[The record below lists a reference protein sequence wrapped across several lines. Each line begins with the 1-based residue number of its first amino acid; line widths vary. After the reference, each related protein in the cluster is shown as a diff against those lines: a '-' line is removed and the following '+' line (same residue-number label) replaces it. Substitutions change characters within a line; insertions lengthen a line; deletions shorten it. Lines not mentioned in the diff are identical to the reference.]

1 MEKYNS
7 LNSSSLVN
15 GMTNFGELLNNYSSR
30 INERISKCSKID
42 IEELK
47 LFCEKIIHESEKYN
61 SKLENWYDVN
71 YNEDVAKLLQ
81 NISNFDDKIK
91 IYNLSN
97 AVIIN

>member
-1 MEKYNS
+1 MENYSS

-30 INERISKCSKID
+30 INEIISKCSKID

>member
-7 LNSSSLVN
+7 LNSSNLVN

-81 NISNFDDKIK
+81 NISNFDDRIK
-91 IYNLSN
+91 IYNISN